1 MPTRIPG
8 DCQQE
13 IAVREL
19 RPRRIWLEFSLSRV
33 RTKTCPLF
41 FSRKTEASYLAMN
54 SAPDPSHLFPDFSP
68 VPQMV
73 FVNDRVSLQTEADQR
88 VILVHGVVYSHYS
101 REDRTA
107 EAYALVSLYESG
119 YVDQN
124 DLARSF
130 GYSTRT
136 LRRFQQRLHSGGLN
150 ALVRPAGR
158 PVGGSTGPQP
168 TARDRTILRLKTRGL
183 SNRGIGGRLGLSEM
197 MIRKILRR
205 LGWQPAPETTL
216 PLLPQV
222 DVPAKPVTISD
233 SSADQS
239 SLPAAPPPPPQ
250 RQEPVS
256 KQAAQSFD
264 RNPLDRSMDRLLAAL
279 GLLDDALP
287 LFAPA
292 QNLPR
297 AGVLLAVPALL
308 ASGLLSAAEKIY
320 GSLRPSFYGLRTTLV
335 AYVLLA
341 LLRIPR
347 PEALKEYS
355 PGELG
360 RIVGLDRMPEVKTL
374 RRKLA
379 RLAAGK
385 GSLQLGQE
393 IARQRIRE
401 HGHVFGF
408 LYVDG
413 HVRAY
418 HGKHTIPKAYV
429 TRARLAA
436 PATTDYWVN
445 DKRGDPLFVV
455 TAEANA
461 ALTRML
467 PAVLGEV
474 RKLLGP
480 KRRATVVFDRG
491 GWSPKLFRE
500 LLALDFDLLTYRKGR
515 TRRIAEARFTQH
527 KAKLDGR
534 RVRYLLH
541 EQPVRFLKGKLRLR
555 QITRLTQGGHQTPIV
570 TSRWDLRA
578 VVLAYRMFERWRQ
591 ENFFKYVREE
601 FLIDALTDYEIEP
614 DDPNRSVP
622 NPARKAIEKE
632 LRRMRAQLGKLRASY
647 AAITLDA
654 RPRRLPRTEAK
665 KAKEKLRT
673 EIAQAKARLEKLQA
687 QHHALPR
694 RVPVAE
700 AQKGQAVVKLSTER
714 KHLTNVLKMVA
725 YHMESDLLE
734 LIRPHYKRVE
744 EEGRTFIQAALQDA
758 ADLEPTEDQLR
769 ITLAPL
775 SSPHRSRV
783 LEALC
788 QALNQT
794 HTRFPGTQLEM
805 HYAVAA
811 RPASPKSGQVS
822 EVLCQEV

>member
-1 MPTRIPG
+1 MNP
-8 DCQQE
+8 D
-13 IAVREL
+13 AD
-19 RPRRIWLEFSLSRV
+19 
-33 RTKTCPLF
+33 
-41 FSRKTEASYLAMN
+41 AS
-54 SAPDPSHLFPDFSP
+54 DLFPDFSP
-68 VPQMV
+68 IPQMV
-73 FVNDRVSLQTEADQR
+73 FVNDSVSFQTEADQR

-101 REDRTA
+101 REDHTA

-130 GYSTRT
+130 GYSART

-150 ALVRPAGR
+150 ALVRPGGR
-158 PVGGSTGPQP
+158 PAGGSTGPKP

-205 LGWQPAPETTL
+205 LGWQPAPEATF
-216 PLLPQV
+216 PLLCKADP
-222 DVPAKPVTISD
+222 PTEPVTISH
-233 SSADQS
+233 SSSDPIP
-239 SLPAAPPPPPQ
+239 LPAAPPPPLQ
-250 RQEPVS
+250 REEPGV
-256 KQAAQSFD
+256 KTAAQSFD
-264 RNPLDRSMDRLLAAL
+264 QNPLDRSMDRLLAAL

-287 LFAPA
+287 LFAPV

-297 AGVLLAVPALL
+297 AGVLLAVPALV

-320 GSLRPSFYGLRTTLV
+320 GRLAPSFYGLRTTLV

-347 PEALKEYS
+347 PETLKEYP

-360 RIVGLDRMPEVKTL
+360 RIVGLDRVPEVKTL
-374 RRKLA
+374 RRKLSQ
-379 RLAAGK
+379 LAARK
-385 GSLQLGQE
+385 GSHALGRE
-393 IARQRIRE
+393 IAQRRIRE
-401 HGHVFGF
+401 HGRVFAF

-445 DKRGDPLFVV
+445 DKRGDPLLVV

-461 ALTRML
+461 ALTRIL
-467 PAVLGEV
+467 PTVLGEV

-500 LLALDFDLLTYRKGR
+500 LMTLDFDILTYRKGR
-515 TRRIAEARFTQH
+515 TRRIAEARFTSH
-527 KAKLDGR
+527 KARLDGR

-578 VVLAYRMFERWRQ
+578 IVLAYRMFERWRQ

-601 FLIDALTDYEIEP
+601 FLIDALADYEIEP

-632 LRRMRAQLGKLRASY
+632 LRRMRTQLGKLRASY
-647 AAITLDA
+647 AAISLAA

-694 RVPVAE
+694 RVSVAE
-700 AQKGQAVVKLSTER
+700 AQKGQAVVKLS
-714 KHLTNVLKMVA
+714 NVLKMVA
-725 YHMESDLLE
+725 YQIESDLLE

-744 EEGRTFIQAALQDA
+744 EEGRTFVQAALQNA
-758 ADLEPTEDQLR
+758 ADFEPTEDQLR

-794 HTRFPGTQLEM
+794 HTRFPGTQLEI

-811 RPASPKSGQVS
+811 SPVPKSGQVS
-822 EVLCQEV
+822 EVPCQEF

>member
-1 MPTRIPG
+1 
-8 DCQQE
+8 
-13 IAVREL
+13 
-19 RPRRIWLEFSLSRV
+19 
-33 RTKTCPLF
+33 
-41 FSRKTEASYLAMN
+41 MN
-54 SAPDPSHLFPDFSP
+54 SAPDPSDLFPDFSP

-73 FVNDRVSLQTEADQR
+73 FVNERVSFQTEGNQR
-88 VILVHGVVYSHYS
+88 VILVHGVVHSHYS

-136 LRRFQQRLHSGGLN
+136 LRRFQERLHSRGLS
-150 ALVRPAGR
+150 ALVRPEGR
-158 PVGGSTGPQP
+158 PADGSLPKP
-168 TARDRTILRLKTRGL
+168 SPRDRTILRLKAQGI
-183 SNRGIGGRLGLSEM
+183 SNRGIAGRLGLSEM

-205 LGWQPAPETTL
+205 LGWQPAPEAAL
-216 PLLPQV
+216 PLLPPV
-222 DVPAKPVTISD
+222 DAPAKPVTISD
-233 SSADQS
+233 SSADQI
-239 SLPAAPPPPPQ
+239 SLPVPPPPLQ
-250 RQEPVS
+250 REEPGG
-256 KQAAQSFD
+256 KPAAQSFD
-264 RNPLDRSMDRLLAAL
+264 QNPLDRSMDRLWAAL

-287 LFAPA
+287 LFATA

-297 AGVLLAVPALL
+297 AGVLLAIPALV

-347 PEALKEYS
+347 PEALKEYP

-374 RRKLA
+374 RRKLSQ
-379 RLAAGK
+379 LAARK
-385 GSLQLGQE
+385 GSQALGQE
-393 IARQRIRE
+393 IAQRRIRE

-418 HGKHTIPKAYV
+418 HGKHTIPKAYI

-436 PATTDYWVN
+436 PATADYWVN
-445 DKRGDPLFVV
+445 DQRGDPLFVV

-500 LLALDFDLLTYRKGR
+500 LMALDFDILTYRKGR
-515 TRRIAEARFTQH
+515 TRRIAEARFTPH

-555 QITRLTQGGHQTPIV
+555 QITRLTEGGHQTPIV

-578 VVLAYRMFERWRQ
+578 IVLAYRMFERWRQ

-601 FLIDALTDYEIEP
+601 YLIDALADYEIEP
-614 DDPNRSVP
+614 DDANRSVP

-647 AAITLDA
+647 AAITLAA

-694 RVPVAE
+694 RVSVTE

-758 ADLEPTEDQLR
+758 ADLEPIEDQLR

-783 LEALC
+783 LETLC

-794 HTRFPGTQLEM
+794 HTRFPGTQLEI
-805 HYAVAA
+805 HYAIAA
-811 RPASPKSGQVS
+811 CPARPKSGQVS
-822 EVLCQEV
+822 EVPCQEF

>member
-1 MPTRIPG
+1 
-8 DCQQE
+8 
-13 IAVREL
+13 
-19 RPRRIWLEFSLSRV
+19 
-33 RTKTCPLF
+33 
-41 FSRKTEASYLAMN
+41 MN
-54 SAPDPSHLFPDFSP
+54 PDADPSDLFPDFSP

-73 FVNDRVSLQTEADQR
+73 FVNDRVSFQTEGNQR

-107 EAYALVSLYESG
+107 EAYALVSLCESG

-136 LRRFQQRLHSGGLN
+136 LRRFQQRLYSGGLN
-150 ALVRPAGR
+150 ALVRPEGR
-158 PVGGSTGPQP
+158 PADGSLPKP
-168 TARDRTILRLKTRGL
+168 TSRDRTILRLKAQDI
-183 SNRGIGGRLGLSEM
+183 SNRGIAGRLGLDEK

-205 LGWQPAPETTL
+205 LGWQPAPEATL
-216 PLLPQV
+216 PLLPQA
-222 DVPAKPVTISD
+222 DAPAQPLTISE
-233 SSADQS
+233 S
-239 SLPAAPPPPPQ
+239 SLPAPPPPPPQ
-250 RQEPVS
+250 REEPVS
-256 KQAAQSFD
+256 KPAAQSFD
-264 RNPLDRSMDRLLAAL
+264 RNPLDRSMDRLWAAL

-297 AGVLLAVPALL
+297 AGVLLAIPALV

-320 GSLRPSFYGLRTTLV
+320 GSLHPSFYGLRTTLV

-360 RIVGLDRMPEVKTL
+360 RIVGLDRMPEVKIL
-374 RRKLA
+374 RRKLSQ
-379 RLAAGK
+379 LAARK
-385 GSLQLGQE
+385 GSHALGQE
-393 IARQRIRE
+393 IAQQRIRE

-429 TRARLAA
+429 TRVRLAA

-467 PAVLGEV
+467 PTVLGEV

-555 QITRLTQGGHQTPIV
+555 QITRLTEGGHQTPIV

-578 VVLAYRMFERWRQ
+578 IVLAYRMFERWRQ

-601 FLIDALTDYEIEP
+601 YLIDALADYEIEP
-614 DDPNRSVP
+614 DDANRSVP

-632 LRRMRAQLGKLRASY
+632 LRRMRVQLAKLRANY
-647 AAITLDA
+647 AAITLEA
-654 RPRRLPRTEAK
+654 RPRRLPRTAAK

-725 YHMESDLLE
+725 YHIESDLLE

-744 EEGRTFIQAALQDA
+744 EEGRTFVQAALQDA
-758 ADLEPTEDQLR
+758 ADLEPIEDQLR

-783 LEALC
+783 LETLC

-794 HTRFPGTQLEM
+794 HTRFPGTQLEI
-805 HYAVAA
+805 HYAIAA
-811 RPASPKSGQVS
+811 CPARPKSGQVS
-822 EVLCQEV
+822 EVPCQEF

>member
-1 MPTRIPG
+1 
-8 DCQQE
+8 
-13 IAVREL
+13 
-19 RPRRIWLEFSLSRV
+19 
-33 RTKTCPLF
+33 
-41 FSRKTEASYLAMN
+41 MN
-54 SAPDPSHLFPDFSP
+54 STPDPSDLFPDFSP

-73 FVNDRVSLQTEADQR
+73 FVNDSVSLQTEADQR

-101 REDRTA
+101 REDRAA

-119 YVDQN
+119 YANQN

-130 GYSTRT
+130 GFSTRT
-136 LRRFQQRLHSGGLN
+136 LRRFQERLHSRGLS
-150 ALVRPAGR
+150 ALVRPEGR
-158 PVGGSTGPQP
+158 PADGSIPKP
-168 TARDRTILRLKTRGL
+168 TPRDRMILHLKSQGI
-183 SNRGIGGRLGLSEM
+183 SNRGIAGRLGLDEK

-205 LGWQPAPETTL
+205 LGWQPAPEATP
-216 PLLPQV
+216 PLLPKA
-222 DVPAKPVTISD
+222 DAAAKPVTISD
-233 SSADQS
+233 SSADQIA
-239 SLPAAPPPPPQ
+239 LPAAPPPLPQ
-250 RQEPVS
+250 RAEPVS
-256 KQAAQSFD
+256 KQSVQTFD
-264 RNPLDRSMDRLLAAL
+264 RNPLDRSMDRLLATL

-297 AGVLLAVPALL
+297 AGSLLAVPALV

-320 GSLRPSFYGLRTTLV
+320 GSLAPSFYGLRTTLV

-347 PEALKEYS
+347 PEALKEYP

-360 RIVGLDRMPEVKTL
+360 RVMGLDRMPEVKTL

-385 GSLQLGQE
+385 GSFQLGQE

-401 HGHVFGF
+401 HGHVFAF

-467 PAVLGEV
+467 PTVLGEV

-491 GWSPKLFRE
+491 GWSPKLFLE
-500 LLALDFDLLTYRKGR
+500 LLALGFDILTYRKGR

-555 QITRLTQGGHQTPIV
+555 QITRLTKGGHQTPIV
-570 TSRWDLRA
+570 TSRWDLPA

-591 ENFFKYVREE
+591 ENFFKYMREE
-601 FLIDALTDYEIEP
+601 YLIDALADYEIEP

-622 NPARKAIEKE
+622 NPARKVIEKE
-632 LRRMRAQLGKLRASY
+632 LRRMRTQLGKLRTTY
-647 AAITLDA
+647 AAFLEA
-654 RPRRLPRTEAK
+654 NPRRLPRTAAQKTK
-665 KAKEKLRT
+665 KQLRA
-673 EIAQAKARLEKLQA
+673 EIAQSKARLDKLQA

-725 YHMESDLLE
+725 YHIESDLLE

-744 EEGRTFIQAALQDA
+744 DEGRTFIQAALQNA
-758 ADLEPTEDQLR
+758 ADLEPTENQLR

-794 HTRFPGTQLEM
+794 HTQFPGTQLQI

-811 RPASPKSGQVS
+811 SPAPKSGQVS
-822 EVLCQEV
+822 EVPCQEV

>member
-1 MPTRIPG
+1 M
-8 DCQQE
+8 
-13 IAVREL
+13 
-19 RPRRIWLEFSLSRV
+19 S
-33 RTKTCPLF
+33 
-41 FSRKTEASYLAMN
+41 
-54 SAPDPSHLFPDFSP
+54 PDADTSDLFPDFSP

-73 FVNDRVSLQTEADQR
+73 FVNDSVSLQTEADQR

-107 EAYALVSLYESG
+107 EAYAMVSLYESG

-150 ALVRPAGR
+150 ALVRPEGR
-158 PVGGSTGPQP
+158 PAGAATGPPP

-205 LGWQPAPETTL
+205 LGWQPAPEATL
-216 PLLPQV
+216 LLLPKA
-222 DVPAKPVTISD
+222 DPRTEPATISHSPSD
-233 SSADQS
+233 HIP
-239 SLPAAPPPPPQ
+239 LPAAPPPPLQ
-250 RQEPVS
+250 REESGVKP
-256 KQAAQSFD
+256 AAQSFD
-264 RNPLDRSMDRLLAAL
+264 QNPLDRCMDRLLAAL

-287 LFAPA
+287 LFATA

-297 AGVLLAVPALL
+297 AGALLAIPALV

-347 PEALKEYS
+347 PEALKEYP

-385 GSLQLGQE
+385 GSFQLGQE

-401 HGHVFGF
+401 HGHVLGF

-467 PAVLGEV
+467 PIVLREV
-474 RKLLGP
+474 RQLLGP

-500 LLALDFDLLTYRKGR
+500 LMALGFDILTYRKGR
-515 TRRIAEARFTQH
+515 TRKIAEARFTQH

-534 RVRYLLH
+534 RVHYLLH

-578 VVLAYRMFERWRQ
+578 IVLSYRMFERWRQ

-601 FLIDALTDYEIEP
+601 FLIDALTDYAIEP

-622 NPARKAIEKE
+622 NPACKAIEKE

-647 AAITLDA
+647 ATITLHA
-654 RPRRLPRTEAK
+654 RPRRLPQTAAK

-673 EIAQAKARLEKLQA
+673 EIAQARARLEKLQA

-694 RVPVAE
+694 RVSVTE

-725 YHMESDLLE
+725 YQIESDLLE

-744 EEGRTFIQAALQDA
+744 EEGRTLIQTILYDA
-758 ADLEPTEDQLR
+758 ADIEPTQDQVR

-775 SSPHRSRV
+775 SSRHRTRA
-783 LEALC
+783 LEILC
-788 QALNQT
+788 TALNQT
-794 HTRFPGTQLEM
+794 NTVFPGTDLQM
-805 HYAVAA
+805 RYSVATC
-811 RPASPKSGQVS
+811 P
-822 EVLCQEV
+822 

>member
-1 MPTRIPG
+1 MNP
-8 DCQQE
+8 D
-13 IAVREL
+13 AD
-19 RPRRIWLEFSLSRV
+19 
-33 RTKTCPLF
+33 
-41 FSRKTEASYLAMN
+41 AS
-54 SAPDPSHLFPDFSP
+54 DLFPDFSP
-68 VPQMV
+68 IPQMV
-73 FVNDRVSLQTEADQR
+73 FVNDSVSFQTEADQR

-101 REDRTA
+101 REDHTA

-130 GYSTRT
+130 GYSART

-150 ALVRPAGR
+150 ALVRPGGR
-158 PVGGSTGPQP
+158 PAGGSTGPKP

-205 LGWQPAPETTL
+205 LGWQPAPEATF
-216 PLLPQV
+216 PLLCKADP
-222 DVPAKPVTISD
+222 PTEPVTISH
-233 SSADQS
+233 SSSDPIP
-239 SLPAAPPPPPQ
+239 LPAAPPPPLQ
-250 RQEPVS
+250 REEPGV
-256 KQAAQSFD
+256 KTAAQSFD
-264 RNPLDRSMDRLLAAL
+264 QNPLDRSMDRLLAAL

-287 LFAPA
+287 LFAPV

-297 AGVLLAVPALL
+297 AGVLLAVPALV

-320 GSLRPSFYGLRTTLV
+320 GRLAPSFYGLRTTLV

-347 PEALKEYS
+347 PETLKEYP

-360 RIVGLDRMPEVKTL
+360 RIVGLDRVPEVKTL
-374 RRKLA
+374 RRKLSQ
-379 RLAAGK
+379 LAARK
-385 GSLQLGQE
+385 GSHALGRE
-393 IARQRIRE
+393 IAQRRIRE
-401 HGHVFGF
+401 HGRVFAF

-445 DKRGDPLFVV
+445 DKRGDPLLVV

-461 ALTRML
+461 ALTRIL
-467 PAVLGEV
+467 PTVLGEV

-500 LLALDFDLLTYRKGR
+500 LMTLDFDILTYRKGR
-515 TRRIAEARFTQH
+515 TRRIAEARFTSH
-527 KAKLDGR
+527 KARLDGR

-578 VVLAYRMFERWRQ
+578 IVLAYRMFERWRQ

-601 FLIDALTDYEIEP
+601 FLIDALADYEIEP

-632 LRRMRAQLGKLRASY
+632 LRRMRTQLGKLRASY

-654 RPRRLPRTEAK
+654 RSRRLPRTEAK

-694 RVPVAE
+694 RVSVAE

-725 YHMESDLLE
+725 YQIESDLLE

-744 EEGRTFIQAALQDA
+744 EEGRTFVQAALQNA
-758 ADLEPTEDQLR
+758 ADFEPTEDQLR

-794 HTRFPGTQLEM
+794 HTRFPGTQLEI

-811 RPASPKSGQVS
+811 SPVPKSGQVS
-822 EVLCQEV
+822 EVPCQEF